1 MQISRSK
8 LPGFAQNA
16 FCYSQTRVVSAETSF
31 DTLIEGSKLGIG
43 SELDMKITSDAG
55 SAIPLIGVA
64 HKVLDY
70 VGVTEL
76 SAATI
81 EFCLYLILLALIAT
95 ADSSVTPT

>member
-64 HKVLDY
+64 HKFWI
-70 VGVTEL
+70 T
-76 SAATI
+76 
-81 EFCLYLILLALIAT
+81 
-95 ADSSVTPT
+95 SVSLNYPLRQSNFVSI